1 MPRRLASR
9 GTTHALSRSLGSLR
23 GVPWVGPPL
32 ASLAASRG
40 PPYILLS
47 FLCAL
52 ALVLSLFRTHVC
64 MAIEAAFPTTCSS
77 LVTSPA
83 SSPLFLSGMESVS
96 AGSVQAITGAILS
109 YSSSTSAPN
118 LDPIAFKEAALARL
132 KDVAVS
138 FDSGASRSTLA
149 VALAVCFSPSPCVS
163 RPSA

>member
-52 ALVLSLFRTHVC
+52 ALVLPLFRTHVC

-77 LVTSPA
+77 LVTS
-83 SSPLFLSGMESVS
+83 LVVS
-96 AGSVQAITGAILS
+96 ARRKANANFSFL
-109 YSSSTSAPN
+109 
-118 LDPIAFKEAALARL
+118 AANPT
-132 KDVAVS
+132 
-138 FDSGASRSTLA
+138 F
-149 VALAVCFSPSPCVS
+149 
-163 RPSA
+163 